1 MLSLI
6 TPARAAARSWAMTA
20 ATAASIRRAL
30 CDDVTRLAADVGRAV
45 VGRAVVEAEAVG
57 LPVEPG
63 VRAGRDALTRW
74 AALLGQLLP
83 RRSDRPSGVNRGG

>member
-1 MLSLI
+1 
-6 TPARAAARSWAMTA
+6 
-20 ATAASIRRAL
+20 
-30 CDDVTRLAADVGRAV
+30 VTRLAAD

-63 VRAGRDALTRW
+63 VRRGRDALTRW

-83 RRSDRPSGVNRGG
+83 PPP